1 MKKRLLVFM
10 VFFTFT
16 NVFCQTIC
24 TNGFAGIYPCDK
36 VDLMARL
43 SFNQIGGNNNTEG
56 SSCWGWTDPLN
67 GKEYAIM
74 GCSSHTAFVDITN
87 PSAPVYLGKIN
98 SHNNISSLWREMK
111 VYNNHVYIVSE
122 APGHGLQIF
131 DLTRLRGVTSPQ
143 TFTTDARYGGFGNCH
158 TITINEATGYA
169 YCNGTSFFQGGA
181 NVLNLQDPLNP
192 VFVLGYSDEDY
203 THDSQVVIY
212 NGPDTEHQGKEL
224 FIGANET
231 KVVILDVTNKSN
243 PILISS
249 FLYNN
254 TGYTHQGWF
263 TPDQKYWILGDELDE
278 LDFGFN
284 SRSIIIDMTNLDSP
298 VIKGQYL
305 GPTEAIDHNGYCKGN
320 DFFLANYTAGLRILN
335 TANIN
340 SSNTMNEIGFFDT
353 FPENDN
359 AQFNG
364 AWSTYPYYASGS
376 IIVSDIDRGLF
387 ILKKNAALRNE
398 ELLSSNYTL
407 YPNPAKTHFKID
419 SKIAIDSIVIY
430 DTLGKTIKTFQSSDS
445 YDISGLVK
453 GLYFVRVNNDFT
465 KKIMVE

>member
-192 VFVLGYSDEDY
+192 VFVLGYPDEDY

-231 KVVILDVTNKSN
+231 KVVILDVSNKSN

-335 TANIN
+335 TSNIN

-398 ELLSSNYTL
+398 ELLSSNYTI

-419 SKIAIDSIVIY
+419 SKIPIDSIIIY
-430 DTLGKTIKTFQSSDS
+430 DTLGKTIKTFQSSDT

>member
-1 MKKRLLVFM
+1 M

-74 GCSSHTAFVDITN
+74 GCTTHTAFVDITN
-87 PSAPVYLGKIN
+87 PSAPIYLGKIN
-98 SHNNISSLWREMK
+98 SHNNISSIWREMK

-430 DTLGKTIKTFQSSDS
+430 DTLGKTIRTFQSSES
-445 YDISGLVK
+445 YDISGLER
-453 GLYFVRVNNDFT
+453 GLYFVRANNDFT
-465 KKIMVE
+465 KKLMVE

>member
-1 MKKRLLVFM
+1 MSGEPR
-10 VFFTFT
+10 
-16 NVFCQTIC
+16 
-24 TNGFAGIYPCDK
+24 
-36 VDLMARL
+36 R
-43 SFNQIGGNNNTEG
+43 
-56 SSCWGWTDPLN
+56 
-67 GKEYAIM
+67 
-74 GCSSHTAFVDITN
+74 
-87 PSAPVYLGKIN
+87 
-98 SHNNISSLWREMK
+98 
-111 VYNNHVYIVSE
+111 
-122 APGHGLQIF
+122 
-131 DLTRLRGVTSPQ
+131 
-143 TFTTDARYGGFGNCH
+143 
-158 TITINEATGYA
+158 
-169 YCNGTSFFQGGA
+169 
-181 NVLNLQDPLNP
+181 P
-192 VFVLGYSDEDY
+192 VFVLGYPDEDY
-203 THDSQVVIY
+203 THDSEVIIY
-212 NGPDTEHQGKEL
+212 NGPDNDHQGKEL

-305 GPTEAIDHNGYCKGN
+305 GPTEAIDHNGYCRGN

-335 TANIN
+335 TSNIN

-364 AWSTYPYYASGS
+364 AWSTYPYYASGC

-398 ELLSSNYTL
+398 EFLSSNYTI

-430 DTLGKTIKTFQSSDS
+430 DTLGKTIRTFQSSES
-445 YDISGLVK
+445 YDITGLVK

>member
-1 MKKRLLVFM
+1 M

-430 DTLGKTIKTFQSSDS
+430 DTLGKTIRTFQSSES
-445 YDISGLVK
+445 YDISGLER
-453 GLYFVRVNNDFT
+453 GLYFVRANNDFT
-465 KKIMVE
+465 KKLMVE